1 MAVKVD
7 VKAWLVEHG
16 VWRPFW
22 MRRDEYKAAGD
33 TPAEAQRKALDEFY
47 RPEGESAVAQAQAGA
62 SSGGGN

>member
-7 VKAWLVEHG
+7 VKAWLVEQG

-47 RPEGESAVAQAQAGA
+47 CPEGEPAVAQAQAGA